1 MANPFAVLA
10 VISSVGKAYATYQA
24 GMAQKAYYD
33 SQADVAKLQ
42 YKSKEIEAKEA
53 GVEVL
58 KQTNEALA
66 TIIAKA
72 AAGGMLPN
80 EGSALLA
87 QSLSL
92 REGTEDFQISKINEE
107 ILQNLGIIEFR
118 NLKIAGKNAKKF
130 GIMGALFGLGTD
142 IAQIGIKTGTPKQ
155 TTDPVPDKDTT
166 TKTKDLTSTDGPF

>member
-1 MANPFAVLA
+1 MANPFVVLA
-10 VISSVGKAYATYQA
+10 VASSFGKAYATYQA

-33 SQADVAKLQ
+33 SQAVMSQLQ

-58 KQTNEALA
+58 KKTNEALA

-87 QSLSL
+87 QTLSIK
-92 REGTEDFQISKINEE
+92 EGAEDFQVSKLNEE
-107 ILQNLGIIEFR
+107 IIQNLGLIEFQ
-118 NLKIAGKNAKKF
+118 NLKMAGKFAKQA
-130 GIMGALFGLGTD
+130 GIMGAIFGLGTD
-142 IAQIGIKTGTPKQ
+142 IATIGIKTGTPG
-155 TTDPVPDKDTT
+155 
-166 TKTKDLTSTDGPF
+166 DGGKK

>member
-1 MANPFAVLA
+1 MAINFTALA
-10 VISSVGKAYATYQA
+10 VISAFGKAYATYQA

-33 SQADVAKLQ
+33 SQAVMSQLQ

-58 KQTNEALA
+58 KKTNEALA

-87 QSLSL
+87 QTLSIK
-92 REGTEDFQISKINEE
+92 EGAEDFQVSKLNEE
-107 ILQNLGIIEFR
+107 IIQNLGLIEFQ
-118 NLKIAGKNAKKF
+118 NLKMAGKFAKQA
-130 GIMGALFGLGTD
+130 GIMGAIFGLGTD
-142 IAQIGIKTGTPKQ
+142 IATIGIKTGTPG
-155 TTDPVPDKDTT
+155 KDV
-166 TKTKDLTSTDGPF
+166 

>member
-1 MANPFAVLA
+1 MANPFVVLA
-10 VISSVGKAYATYQA
+10 VVSSVGKAYATYQA

-87 QSLSL
+87 QTLSIK
-92 REGTEDFQISKINEE
+92 EGAEDFQVSKLNEE
-107 ILQNLGIIEFR
+107 IIQNLGLIEFQ
-118 NLKIAGKNAKKF
+118 NLKMAGKFAKQA
-130 GIMGALFGLGTD
+130 GIMGAIFGLGTD
-142 IAQIGIKTGTPKQ
+142 IATIGIKTSTPG
-155 TTDPVPDKDTT
+155 
-166 TKTKDLTSTDGPF
+166 DGGKKVT

>member
-1 MANPFAVLA
+1 MANPFVVLA
-10 VISSVGKAYATYQA
+10 VVSSVGKAYATYQA

-58 KQTNEALA
+58 KETNKALS

-87 QSLSL
+87 QTLSIK
-92 REGTEDFQISKINEE
+92 EGAEDFQVSKLNEE
-107 ILQNLGIIEFR
+107 IIQNLGLIEFQ
-118 NLKIAGKNAKKF
+118 NLKMAGKFAKQA
-130 GIMGALFGLGTD
+130 GIMGAIFGLGTD
-142 IAQIGIKTGTPKQ
+142 IATIGIKTGTPG
-155 TTDPVPDKDTT
+155 
-166 TKTKDLTSTDGPF
+166 DGGKK